1 MCLDAPGGDQE
12 EDCRCSSQ
20 GNHQI
25 HQEMNKKTTF
35 LVNALLILA
44 CVFLF
49 GFLIGLKHPQKS
61 PVEPIKMKVDTLV
74 IHDTTMSYKPIYVDM
89 VKLDSVLVPVLDT
102 MMIHDTTF
110 IYLEREK
117 VTWRDSLCEVYASGI
132 MVSVDSVRHFQ
143 EHKYITIETQVPVK
157 VKSHWGLGINAGYGV
172 GKGGLTPYV
181 GVGISYN
188 LLSW

>member
-1 MCLDAPGGDQE
+1 
-12 EDCRCSSQ
+12 
-20 GNHQI
+20 
-25 HQEMNKKTTF
+25 MNKKSTF

-49 GFLIGLKHPQKS
+49 GFIIGQKHSQKL
-61 PVEPIKMKVDTLV
+61 PVEPIKVKVDTLV
-74 IHDTTMSYKPIYVDM
+74 IHDTTMSYIPIYVDR

-110 IYLEREK
+110 VYLEREK

-132 MVSVDSVRHFQ
+132 MASVDSVRHFQ
-143 EHKYITIETQVPVK
+143 EYKYITIETQVPVK
-157 VKSHWGLGINAGYGV
+157 VKSHWGLGVNAGYGV
-172 GKGGLTPYV
+172 GKGGFTPYI

-188 LLSW
+188 ILSW

>member
-1 MCLDAPGGDQE
+1 
-12 EDCRCSSQ
+12 
-20 GNHQI
+20 
-25 HQEMNKKTTF
+25 MNKKTTF

-49 GFLIGLKHPQKS
+49 GFIIGQKYPQKS
-61 PVEPIKMKVDTLV
+61 PVEPIKTKVDTLV
-74 IHDTTMSYKPIYVDM
+74 IHDTTMSYRPIYVDR

-110 IYLEREK
+110 VYLEREK

-132 MVSVDSVRHFQ
+132 MASVDSVRHFQ
-143 EHKYITIETQVPVK
+143 ESKYITIETQVPVK
-157 VKSHWGLGINAGYGV
+157 VRSHWGLGVNAGYGV
-172 GKGGLTPYV
+172 GKGRFTPYI

-188 LLSW
+188 ILSW

>member
-1 MCLDAPGGDQE
+1 
-12 EDCRCSSQ
+12 
-20 GNHQI
+20 
-25 HQEMNKKTTF
+25 MNKKTTF

-49 GFLIGLKHPQKS
+49 GFIIGQKHSQKL
-61 PVEPIKMKVDTLV
+61 PVEPIKVKVDTLV
-74 IHDTTMSYKPIYVDM
+74 IHDTIMSYKPIYVDR

-110 IYLEREK
+110 VYLEREK

-132 MVSVDSVRHFQ
+132 MASVDSVRHFQ
-143 EHKYITIETQVPVK
+143 EYKYITIEKQVPVK
-157 VKSHWGLGINAGYGV
+157 VKTHWGLGVNAGYGV
-172 GKGGLTPYV
+172 GKGGFTPYI

>member
-1 MCLDAPGGDQE
+1 
-12 EDCRCSSQ
+12 
-20 GNHQI
+20 
-25 HQEMNKKTTF
+25 MNKKTTF

-49 GFLIGLKHPQKS
+49 GFLIGQKHPQKL
-61 PVEPIKMKVDTLV
+61 PVEPIKVKVDTLV
-74 IHDTTMSYKPIYVDM
+74 IHDTTMSYRPIYVDR

-110 IYLEREK
+110 VYLEREK

-132 MVSVDSVRHFQ
+132 MASVDSVRHFQ
-143 EHKYITIETQVPVK
+143 EDKYITIEKQVPVK
-157 VKSHWGLGINAGYGV
+157 VKTHWGLGVNAGYGV

-181 GVGISYN
+181 GIGISYN

>member
-1 MCLDAPGGDQE
+1 M
-12 EDCRCSSQ
+12 
-20 GNHQI
+20 
-25 HQEMNKKTTF
+25 
-35 LVNALLILA
+35 VNALLILA

-49 GFLIGLKHPQKS
+49 GFIIGQKHPQKS
-61 PVEPIKMKVDTLV
+61 PVEPIKTKVDTLV
-74 IHDTTMSYKPIYVDM
+74 IHDTTMSYKPIYVDR

-110 IYLEREK
+110 VYLEREK

-132 MVSVDSVRHFQ
+132 MASVDSVRHFQ
-143 EHKYITIETQVPVK
+143 EDKYITIEKQVPVK
-157 VKSHWGLGINAGYGV
+157 IKTHWGLGVNAGYGV

>member
-1 MCLDAPGGDQE
+1 
-12 EDCRCSSQ
+12 
-20 GNHQI
+20 
-25 HQEMNKKTTF
+25 MNKKTTF
-35 LVNALLILA
+35 WVNALLILA

-49 GFLIGLKHPQKS
+49 GFIIGQKHPQKS
-61 PVEPIKMKVDTLV
+61 PVEPIKTKVDTLV
-74 IHDTTMSYKPIYVDM
+74 VRDTIMSYRPIYVDR

-110 IYLEREK
+110 VYLEREK

-132 MVSVDSVRHFQ
+132 MASVDSVRHFQ
-143 EHKYITIETQVPVK
+143 EDKYITIEKQVPVK
-157 VKSHWGLGINAGYGV
+157 IKTHWGLGINAGYGV

-188 LLSW
+188 ILSW

>member
-1 MCLDAPGGDQE
+1 
-12 EDCRCSSQ
+12 
-20 GNHQI
+20 
-25 HQEMNKKTTF
+25 MNKKTTF

-49 GFLIGLKHPQKS
+49 GFRMGQKHPQKS
-61 PVEPIKMKVDTLV
+61 PVEPIKTKVDTLV
-74 IHDTTMSYKPIYVDM
+74 IHDTTMSYKPIYVDR
-89 VKLDSVLVPVLDT
+89 VKFDSVLVPVLDT

-110 IYLEREK
+110 VYLEREK

-132 MVSVDSVRHFQ
+132 MPSVDSVRHFQ
-143 EHKYITIETQVPVK
+143 EYKYITIEKQVPVK
-157 VKSHWGLGINAGYGV
+157 VKSHWGLGVNAGYGV